1 MKWSWK
7 LGSVAG
13 IGIFVHWTFLI
24 LIVYVVVAEIFDGGT
39 VRDAVEVV
47 ALVSAV
53 FGCIV
58 LHELGH
64 ALTAR
69 RFGIGTRDITLLP
82 IGGVARLERMPEDP
96 WQEFLVAIAGPA
108 VNVVIAVGL
117 AAVLAVT
124 GTLTHAWKAEF
135 VDAPLPFRLLEINL
149 FLALFNLIPAFP
161 MDGGR
166 VLRALL
172 AKATGDYVKA
182 TQAAASVGQGVAIL
196 LGIGGLFSGN
206 PFLIFIA
213 LFVYMGAQDEA
224 HMVQMRSV
232 ISGVP
237 VRAAMM
243 TNFRALAPD
252 DLLSRAADELL
263 AGAQQDFPVVDGGRV
278 VGLLERQTLV
288 KALAERSH
296 DSFVSSVMQTDCRT
310 VEDNEMLQA
319 TFERMQERGCRTL
332 PVVRNGQL
340 VGLVTLE
347 NVGELLMIHSAKQTQ
362 RQVGTQ
368 PAPDRMF

>member
-24 LIVYVVVAEIFDGGT
+24 LPPFIVAMEISNGGT
-39 VRDAVEVV
+39 TRDALEAMVLV
-47 ALVSAV
+47 AAV

-69 RFGIGTRDITLLP
+69 QFGIGTRDITLLP

-117 AAVLAVT
+117 AVFLAVT
-124 GTLTHAWKAEF
+124 GTLTQIWNVSF
-135 VDAPLPFRLLEINL
+135 IGGPFLFQLLAINL
-149 FLALFNLIPAFP
+149 FLVLFNLIPAFP

-172 AKATGDYVKA
+172 AKATGNYVRA
-182 TQAAASVGQGVAIL
+182 TQTAATVGQVLAIL
-196 LGIGGLFSGN
+196 FGIVGLFGSQ

-213 LFVYMGAQDEA
+213 LFVYMGAQEES

-243 TNFRALAPD
+243 TNFRTLAPHD
-252 DLLSRAADELL
+252 PLSRAADELL
-263 AGAQQDFPVVDGGRV
+263 AGAQQDFPVVDAGRV
-278 VGLLERQTLV
+278 VGLLERKALV
-288 KALAERSH
+288 KALAERPH
-296 DSFVSSVMQTDCRT
+296 DSPVSAVMQADCRT

-332 PVVRNGQL
+332 PVVRGGQL

-347 NVGELLMIHSAKQTQ
+347 NVGELLMIHSARQTQ
-362 RQVGTQ
+362 RQVV
-368 PAPDRMF
+368 APTPQDRMF

>member
-1 MKWSWK
+1 MSWSWRV
-7 LGSVAG
+7 GTVAG
-13 IGIFVHWTFLI
+13 IGIFIHVTFLI
-24 LIVYVVVAEIFDGGT
+24 LIPFILMSEYSAGGT
-39 VRDAVEVV
+39 LQGALKSM
-47 ALVSAV
+47 ALVAAI

-69 RFGIGTRDITLLP
+69 RFGINTRDITLLP

-108 VNVVIAVGL
+108 VNVAIAM
-117 AAVLAVT
+117 VLAIVLLVT
-124 GTLTHAWKAEF
+124 GSLSMVWDFEF
-135 VDAPLPFRLLEINL
+135 IGGPFLGQLLLVNL
-149 FLALFNLIPAFP
+149 FLVLFNLIPAFP

-172 AKATGDYVKA
+172 AKTTGDYVKA
-182 TQAAASVGQGVAIL
+182 TQTAASVGQVVAIL
-196 LGIGGLFSGN
+196 FGMVGLFTGQ
-206 PFLIFIA
+206 FMLIFIA
-213 LFVYMGAQDEA
+213 LFVYMGAQGES

-243 TNFRALAPD
+243 TRFKALDAAEP
-252 DLLSRAADELL
+252 LSRAAEELL
-263 AGAQQDFPVVDGGRV
+263 AGSQQDFPVLEQGRV
-278 VGLLERQTLV
+278 VGLLDRTTLV
-288 KALAERSH
+288 KALSERPHETPISA
-296 DSFVSSVMQTDCRT
+296 VMHKDCRT

-319 TFERMQERGCRTL
+319 TFDRMQEQGCRTL
-332 PVVRNGQL
+332 PVVRQGQL

-347 NVGELLMIHSAKQTQ
+347 NVGELLMINAARQTQ
-362 RQVGTQ
+362 RQTSSQ
-368 PAPDRMF
+368 PSPDRMF